1 MLNDYNSNSRAAEDI
16 VDIFI
21 LHTHNVQYSFI
32 LYSCHRTTLCDLKHF
47 KKIFNFSVVRKLFVM
62 VLLGYYH
69 ILNIHGPERDLG
81 WGDKG
86 ARRAQEY

>member
-1 MLNDYNSNSRAAEDI
+1 MYNI
-16 VDIFI
+16 I
-21 LHTHNVQYSFI
+21 LFYIHVTEQPFAIWNILKRYSI
-32 LYSCHRTTLCDLKHF
+32 SAL
-47 KKIFNFSVVRKLFVM
+47 VRKLFVM